1 MRWVCSAPKW
11 DLRSTEECDQ
21 TRSYLTKTAQMA
33 QNGPERLAKL
43 PTKLPLK
50 LLAKIAHKIALNTI
64 RKNGLKTWPPSASQ
78 YE

>member
-1 MRWVCSAPKW
+1 
-11 DLRSTEECDQ
+11 
-21 TRSYLTKTAQMA
+21 MA